1 MQQNAARAELLEF
14 NLNELAIW
22 SKLTLKKGSN
32 RLSLFNVLGIEI
44 EQSKIK
50 KCKPLVPRHI

>member
-14 NLNELAIW
+14 NLNELAIG
-22 SKLTLKKGSN
+22 SKLILKKGSN

-50 KCKPLVPRHI
+50 KCKPPVSKHF

>member
-14 NLNELAIW
+14 NLNELAIG
-22 SKLTLKKGSN
+22 SKLILKKGSN

-44 EQSKIK
+44 DQSEIK

>member
-14 NLNELAIW
+14 NLNEFGDRV
-22 SKLTLKKGSN
+22 LTNLKKGSN
-32 RLSLFNVLGIEI
+32 CLSLFNVLGIEI

-50 KCKPLVPRHI
+50 KFKPPVSRHI

>member
-14 NLNELAIW
+14 NLNELAIG
-22 SKLTLKKGSN
+22 SKLILKKGSN

-44 EQSKIK
+44 DQSEIK
-50 KCKPLVPRHI
+50 KYKPPVPKHI

>member
-14 NLNELAIW
+14 NLNEMEIGP
-22 SKLTLKKGSN
+22 KLISKKGSN

-44 EQSKIK
+44 DQSEIK
-50 KCKPLVPRHI
+50 KCKPPVPRHI

>member
-14 NLNELAIW
+14 NLNELAIG
-22 SKLTLKKGSN
+22 SKLILKKGSN

-50 KCKPLVPRHI
+50 KCKPPVPRHI

>member
-14 NLNELAIW
+14 NLNELAIG
-22 SKLTLKKGSN
+22 SKLILKKGSN

-44 EQSKIK
+44 DHSEIK
-50 KCKPLVPRHI
+50 KCKPPVPRHI

>member
-14 NLNELAIW
+14 NRNELAIGP
-22 SKLTLKKGSN
+22 KLISKKGSN

-44 EQSKIK
+44 EQSEIK
-50 KCKPLVPRHI
+50 KCKPPVPRHI

>member
-14 NLNELAIW
+14 NLNELAIG
-22 SKLTLKKGSN
+22 SKLILKKGSN

-50 KCKPLVPRHI
+50 KYKPLVPRHI

>member
-14 NLNELAIW
+14 NLNELVIR
-22 SKLTLKKGSN
+22 SKLISKKRSN
-32 RLSLFNVLGIEI
+32 HLSLFNVLGIEI

-50 KCKPLVPRHI
+50 KMQASGV

>member
-14 NLNELAIW
+14 NLNELAIG
-22 SKLTLKKGSN
+22 SKLILKKGSN

-50 KCKPLVPRHI
+50 KCKPPVSRRI

>member
-32 RLSLFNVLGIEI
+32 RLSLFNVLGIQI
-44 EQSKIK
+44 EQSEIK
-50 KCKPLVPRHI
+50 KCKPPVPRHI

>member
-14 NLNELAIW
+14 NLNELAIG
-22 SKLTLKKGSN
+22 SKLILKKGSN

-44 EQSKIK
+44 DQSEIK
-50 KCKPLVPRHI
+50 KCKPPVPGHI

>member
-14 NLNELAIW
+14 NLNELVIG
-22 SKLTLKKGSN
+22 SKLILKKGSN

-44 EQSKIK
+44 DQSEIK
-50 KCKPLVPRHI
+50 KCKPPVPRHI